1 MNPIFASLSIAHL
14 RALQSMLQLKNLSH
28 AAERLG
34 SSQSVLSRQLA
45 HMREAFDDPLLV
57 RQGRGYV
64 LSERGESLLV
74 PLGQVLAELEALRQP
89 QAFDPQRCERR
100 FCLAASDYIAEH
112 MLPLLVST
120 LELEA
125 PGVSIEYRTWQPG
138 QYELLASGE
147 VDLATTLFDDA
158 PANLHGRMLGED
170 RAVCLMHR
178 EHPLASKTELTQDDY
193 RAWNH
198 VRISGG
204 GDKDSFIDRHLREQ
218 GLSRRISLQVPFY
231 SAAVQVVG
239 SSQALVT
246 VPEHIARQLSRLHPL
261 TWRPLAFVEHTQ
273 RYWVVWHQRLHAS
286 AEHRWLRNLVFE
298 QWQRSQFGVHGG
310 HAHSP

>member
-14 RALQSMLQLKNLSH
+14 RALHTLLQLQNLSH

-64 LSERGESLLV
+64 LSERGASLLA
-74 PLGQVLAELEALRQP
+74 PLEQVLVELEALRQP
-89 QAFDPQRCERR
+89 EVFDPARCERR

-120 LELEA
+120 LEREA

-138 QYELLASGE
+138 QYELLASGAI
-147 VDLATTLFDDA
+147 DLATTLFDEA

-170 RAVCLMHR
+170 RAVCLMQR
-178 EHPLASKTELTQDDY
+178 QHPLASQAELNQEHY
-193 RAWNH
+193 CAWKH

-231 SAAVQVVG
+231 SAAVRVIC
-239 SSQALVT
+239 SSQVLVT

-261 TWRPLAFVEHTQ
+261 TWRPLAFVQHTQ
-273 RYWVVWHQRLHAS
+273 RYWVVWHQRLQNS

-298 QWQRSQFGVHGG
+298 QWQQSQFGVHGG